1 MEEVKEEKEK
11 MNKDW
16 RHGIFIVSGFTT
28 MLVGPQLLGWTILQS
43 IQVLALF
50 GIVMNKLVNN
60 RFCDWLDNHTSITRV
75 VIKMFIIYNAF
86 WIGVLIGR
94 YIL

>member
-50 GIVMNKLVNN
+50 GIVMKLTDIEQAIENCN
-60 RFCDWLDNHTSITRV
+60 GKR
-75 VIKMFIIYNAF
+75 
-86 WIGVLIGR
+86 
-94 YIL
+94 

>member
-1 MEEVKEEKEK
+1 MESGKRIKYWL
-11 MNKDW
+11 KD
-16 RHGIFIVSGFTT
+16 
-28 MLVGPQLLGWTILQS
+28 
-43 IQVLALF
+43 
-50 GIVMNKLVNN
+50 NKLVNN